1 MYNDLME
8 HHDNQVADFLKKI
21 NFQRTFPLD
30 IIVLAEKMGGW
41 KIFYMAENSS
51 FFNRAEAAINTEDQ
65 ILLLHPRFDNGTKE
79 SYLSGRYILC
89 KAIAH
94 IALNHIPSSKG
105 WIEPKKE
112 FRDKIDE
119 ELNPSTAAFAYELLL
134 PKNEFLEQ
142 WQKLGENVSLLSK
155 YFGASQQH
163 IVERKNF
170 LLGK

>member
-1 MYNDLME
+1 ME
-8 HHDNQVADFLKKI
+8 RHNNSNVTAFLKGI

-51 FFNRAEAAINTEDQ
+51 FFNRAEAAINTEDK
-65 ILLLHPRFDNGTKE
+65 ILLLHPRFNNGTKE

-94 IALNHIPSSKG
+94 IALKHIPSSKG

-119 ELNPSTAAFAYELLL
+119 DLNPCTAAFAYELLL
-134 PKNEFLEQ
+134 PKDEFLEQ

-170 LLGK
+170 LSGT